1 MFWKKKAKT
10 TKEDKQKQKLSNKA
24 EYQVIISEYL
34 SGTKRQISNF
44 IAYQER
50 DEHDGLLYL
59 VNDKFDFKTF
69 FPSRKNISQSTK
81 SVEELRTELR
91 DLRNR
96 PIKEI
101 ENPLTKASKIR
112 KLELEIY
119 AKEHPAGEF
128 ITVSEDGLP
137 CVEFIRSN
145 SNFLPVVYDINL
157 NCIYIPADT
166 NLKDSMNSIVEKRE
180 KYKLKK
186 DKLKGILEAVMWII
200 AIIFL
205 LGNMYWTYHNWKYA
219 DSESSLAK
227 IQERIDAST
236 IVCNNAMA
244 EATLQNVETAKINKQ
259 NAENTGGILQNLSNM
274 LIPQAQKQVNVETVK

>member
-1 MFWKKKAKT
+1 
-10 TKEDKQKQKLSNKA
+10 
-24 EYQVIISEYL
+24 
-34 SGTKRQISNF
+34 
-44 IAYQER
+44 
-50 DEHDGLLYL
+50 
-59 VNDKFDFKTF
+59 
-69 FPSRKNISQSTK
+69 
-81 SVEELRTELR
+81 
-91 DLRNR
+91 
-96 PIKEI
+96 
-101 ENPLTKASKIR
+101 
-112 KLELEIY
+112 
-119 AKEHPAGEF
+119 
-128 ITVSEDGLP
+128 
-137 CVEFIRSN
+137 
-145 SNFLPVVYDINL
+145 
-157 NCIYIPADT
+157 
-166 NLKDSMNSIVEKRE
+166 MNSIVEKRE